1 MSPHEQSLRC
11 LAVRVVLDDAGEIDG
26 IELEVFLNEIAG
38 PHQWLSTTEWLF
50 VDPPSE
56 AGDWP
61 TVPVVMPEEVAVR
74 AILEDLT
81 GDPPRILFD
90 HQTTP
95 AERRKWRW
103 VAFQVAPNQQ
113 GQGRFPWERL
123 DA

>member
-1 MSPHEQSLRC
+1 MARVELPLRC
-11 LAVRVVLDDAGEIDG
+11 LAVRVVFDKPGEIDG
-26 IELEVFLNEIAG
+26 IELEAFLNEVAG
-38 PHQWLSTTEWLF
+38 RHQWLSTTEWLF
-50 VDPPSE
+50 VDPPPE
-56 AGDWP
+56 TGDWP

-103 VAFQVAPNQQ
+103 VAFQVSPNR
-113 GQGRFPWERL
+113 QGRGYFPWERVH
-123 DA
+123 A

>member
-1 MSPHEQSLRC
+1 MSPHEALRC
-11 LAVRVVLDDAGEIDG
+11 LAVRVVLDAGEIDG
-26 IELEVFLNEIAG
+26 IELETFLNEVAG

-103 VAFQVAPNQQ
+103 VAFQVAPNHQ
-113 GQGRFPWERL
+113 GKGRFPWERVH
-123 DA
+123 A